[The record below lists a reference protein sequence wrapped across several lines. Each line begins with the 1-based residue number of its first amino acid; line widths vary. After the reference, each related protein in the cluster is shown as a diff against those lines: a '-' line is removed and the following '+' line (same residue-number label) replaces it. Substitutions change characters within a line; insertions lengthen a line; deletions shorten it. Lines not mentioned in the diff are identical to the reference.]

1 MFRSETRLPHLL
13 SPEAYFDPQ
22 QALREEPLLRKSWH
36 PVALVEQLAQP
47 GDFITCEV
55 AGEAIQIRNFD
66 GELRA
71 LSNVCAHRHCL
82 ISSCAH
88 GNSSTMRCQYHGWE
102 YGHDGKTRRIPEP
115 TNFRPFESSGEQ
127 IPVFRVEACGPL
139 VFVSPSSSGPDLKAT
154 LGELFSRLKD
164 RPTEEWR
171 PFLVQE
177 MEHQANWKVVVENT
191 LEAYHVPYIHAETFK
206 ETPSEQRSEHRF
218 SAEGTSF
225 HSTLPFAPESRTD
238 AWFQRREGQ
247 FLRWLGRPV
256 TSEYSQYHLFPNLL
270 FSVTD
275 AITLS
280 HCVVP
285 TGPDTCRSIVFQLG
299 VCPTEARLKRL
310 VCRGWGRMTG
320 WVTQQIMAE
329 DASLF
334 PRIQK
339 GLRSS
344 SVEGVLGRCEERL
357 HSFQSYIF
365 AQTQSTSRVA

>member
-1 MFRSETRLPHLL
+1 MFRSDTRLPHLL

-22 QALREEPLLRKSWH
+22 QALREEPLLRQSWH
-36 PVALVEQLAQP
+36 PVALFEQLARP
-47 GDFITCEV
+47 GDFVTCEV

-82 ISSCAH
+82 ISSCGR

-102 YGHDGKTRRIPEP
+102 YGRDGRTRRIPASN
-115 TNFRPFESSGEQ
+115 NFRPFESSGEQ
-127 IPVFRVEACGPL
+127 IPMFRVEACGPL
-139 VFVSPSSSGPDLKAT
+139 VFVSPSASGPGLSDV
-154 LGELFSRLKD
+154 LGDVSSRLKD
-164 RPTEEWR
+164 RPPEDWR
-171 PFLVQE
+171 PFLLLE

-225 HSTLPFAPESRTD
+225 HSTLPFAPESKTD
-238 AWFQRREGQ
+238 AWFQQREGQ

-275 AITLS
+275 AVTLS
-280 HCVVP
+280 HCVLP
-285 TGPDTCRSIVFQLG
+285 TGPDTCRSVIFQLG
-299 VCPTEARLKRL
+299 ICPNRGALKRQG
-310 VCRGWGRMTG
+310 CRAWGRITA
-320 WVTQQIMAE
+320 WLTHRIMSE
-329 DASLF
+329 DALLF
-334 PRIQK
+334 PQIQR
-339 GLRSS
+339 GLKSS
-344 SVEGVLGRCEERL
+344 SGEGVLGRCEERL
-357 HSFQSYIF
+357 HSFQSYISER
-365 AQTQSTSRVA
+365 TQSASRAA